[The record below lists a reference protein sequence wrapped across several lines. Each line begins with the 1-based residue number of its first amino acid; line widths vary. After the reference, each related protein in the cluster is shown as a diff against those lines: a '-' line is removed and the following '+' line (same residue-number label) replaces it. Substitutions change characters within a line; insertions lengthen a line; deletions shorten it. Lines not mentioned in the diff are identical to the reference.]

1 MKCQGGRAHSMIC
14 HHFIANYSNTDWETF
29 LECSNYLRHSSKR
42 PQLRDINGTS
52 VITSIFYEK
61 SGREIL
67 SFT

>member
-52 VITSIFYEK
+52 VNTVIYIKTNFRAFMWK
-61 SGREIL
+61 
-67 SFT
+67 